1 MALAEARGAALTNR
15 RAARAGGDPL
25 AERRRERASAVT
37 FEAVA
42 REVFELKR
50 TKWKNAKHTSQ
61 WIGSPESWLQQQL
74 QHDLWHAQQNREDV
88 PIHRFVAA

>member
-1 MALAEARGAALTNR
+1 MALAEARDAALTNR

-50 TKWKNAKHTSQ
+50 TEWKNAKHTTQ
-61 WIGSPESWLQQQL
+61 
-74 QHDLWHAQQNREDV
+74 
-88 PIHRFVAA
+88 